1 MEKLTKINR
10 EKDDKVPLYVRIYEQ
25 LFRLIEENYF
35 KEGEKL
41 PGENTLAKELGVS
54 RSSIRQAL
62 LILQEDGIINNVQGK
77 GNFLVKTKKNI
88 EIGLERI
95 CNVARTFNN
104 EEYEEV
110 SIDKNYEMPGEW
122 IKSVLKL
129 QQNIL
134 VVLFHRRY
142 KINSEYVCYNIT
154 VIPYDYLIEYNLDM
168 EDEGSLLTF
177 LDDNLYDSAASS
189 KMDFKVTKSGASISE
204 KLNVPED
211 TPLICLEEI
220 MYKDSGVPFAISKSY
235 FRPEFYEFHINRRR
249 I

>member
-122 IKSVLKL
+122 IRSVLKL
-129 QQNIL
+129 KQNIL

-154 VIPYDYLIEYNLDM
+154 VIPYDYIIEYNLDM
-168 EDEGSLLTF
+168 ENNESLLTF
-177 LDDNLYDSAASS
+177 LDDNLYESVASS
-189 KMDFKVTKSGASISE
+189 KMDLKITKAGASIAE
-204 KLNVPED
+204 KVSIPED
-211 TPLICLEEI
+211 TPLICFEEI